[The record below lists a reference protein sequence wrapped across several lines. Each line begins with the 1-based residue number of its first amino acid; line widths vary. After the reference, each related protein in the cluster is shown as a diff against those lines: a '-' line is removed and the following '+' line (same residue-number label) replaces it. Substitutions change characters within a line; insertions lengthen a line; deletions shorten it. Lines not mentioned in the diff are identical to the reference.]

1 MEVIFPVSQDAVSAT
16 GSGDDLAVVPGVR
29 GGEGCSTAG
38 TPLCVYVYKHN
49 ATAWVKREK
58 EGPRGRKLF
67 LKKGGRW
74 TV

>member
-1 MEVIFPVSQDAVSAT
+1 VEVIFPVSQDAVSAT

-38 TPLCVYVYKHN
+38 TSVFGYQYGWEV
-49 ATAWVKREK
+49 E
-58 EGPRGRKLF
+58 RGRMGLGDGVF
-67 LKKGGRW
+67 FKKERGASAW